1 MGDEMQNT
9 NGFFGSLFDLSF
21 TSLVTTRIIKVLY
34 VLAIIVIGIEALA
47 WIFLGF
53 HQSAGLG
60 VLMLF
65 IVAPIFG
72 LLALI
77 YTRVLLEVVIAL
89 FRIMENTG
97 ELVARANP
105 EGPAIASAF
114 PSGPQGGSGPQAG
127 GAPHVGGGP
136 QISGAPTQ

>member
-1 MGDEMQNT
+1 MQNT

-47 WIFLGF
+47 WVLVGF

-60 VLMLF
+60 VVMLF

-97 ELVARANP
+97 ELVVRANP
-105 EGPAIASAF
+105 GGPAVASAF
-114 PSGPQGGSGPQAG
+114 PSAPQGGGGPQAG
-127 GAPHVGGGP
+127 DAPQVGGGP